1 MSIVEKFN
9 PALTLRRDYFI
20 LINRIVS
27 KLTKLETRKLKREM
41 IPSWEDLQ
49 KHKEIIPEINPAAVI
64 AMLRIKQAAEEI
76 QQGVLDVLQSEHHL
90 SEGKFCVLVVLH
102 QHQTGIA
109 PSVLAEKVGVT
120 RATIS
125 SMLQRLE
132 RDGLVAVK
140 ADKEDARGKKVRLTK
155 KGNIF
160 MQEVLPPHY
169 LRVTKL
175 MEKLSEEEQRE
186 VTALLHKLTED

>member
-1 MSIVEKFN
+1 
-9 PALTLRRDYFI
+9 
-20 LINRIVS
+20 
-27 KLTKLETRKLKREM
+27 M
-41 IPSWEDLQ
+41 IPTWEELQ
-49 KHKEIIPEINPAAVI
+49 KHRELVAEINPSAVI

-76 QQGVLDVLQSEHHL
+76 QQGILDILQSEYHL

-102 QHQTGIA
+102 QHGEGIA

-125 SMLQRLE
+125 SMLQRME

-140 ADKEDARGKKVRLTK
+140 ADKADARSKKVKLTK
-155 KGNIF
+155 KGNAF

-186 VTALLHKLTED
+186 VIALLHKLTEV

>member
-1 MSIVEKFN
+1 MKG
-9 PALTLRRDYFI
+9 
-20 LINRIVS
+20 
-27 KLTKLETRKLKREM
+27 LKREM

-76 QQGVLDVLQSEHHL
+76 QQGVLDVLQSEH
-90 SEGKFCVLVVLH
+90 VLVVLH

-155 KGNIF
+155 KGNVF

-186 VTALLHKLTED
+186 VTALLHKLTAV

>member
-1 MSIVEKFN
+1 M
-9 PALTLRRDYFI
+9 
-20 LINRIVS
+20 
-27 KLTKLETRKLKREM
+27 KREM

-76 QQGVLDVLQSEHHL
+76 QQGILDILQSEYHL

-102 QHQTGIA
+102 QHNEGIA

-125 SMLQRLE
+125 SMLQRME

-140 ADKEDARGKKVRLTK
+140 ADKADARSKKVKLTRA
-155 KGNIF
+155 GNDF
-160 MQEVLPPHY
+160 MQEILPPHY
-169 LRVTKL
+169 LRVSRL
-175 MEKLSEEEQRE
+175 MEKLSEEEQKE
-186 VTALLHKLTED
+186 VIRLLHKLTD

>member
-1 MSIVEKFN
+1 M
-9 PALTLRRDYFI
+9 
-20 LINRIVS
+20 
-27 KLTKLETRKLKREM
+27 KREM

-76 QQGVLDVLQSEHHL
+76 QQGILDILQSEYHL

-102 QHQTGIA
+102 QHTEGIA

-125 SMLQRLE
+125 SMLQRME

-140 ADKEDARGKKVRLTK
+140 ADKADARSKKVKLTRA
-155 KGNIF
+155 GNDF
-160 MQEVLPPHY
+160 MQEILPPHY
-169 LRVTKL
+169 LRVSRL
-175 MEKLSEEEQRE
+175 MEKLSEEEQKE
-186 VTALLHKLTED
+186 VIRLLHKLTD

>member
-1 MSIVEKFN
+1 MKS
-9 PALTLRRDYFI
+9 
-20 LINRIVS
+20 
-27 KLTKLETRKLKREM
+27 LKREM

-155 KGNIF
+155 KGNAF